1 MAHRHDAEA
10 PTALRG
16 GPLDEEPLRITELAE
31 RTGASV
37 RNIRFYTQLGI
48 LPRPVIRGRQ
58 GWYEQEHVDRL
69 GLVQRLRGRGYS
81 LAAIADMVD
90 GQVPAIMHGDVH
102 RDPATAAWDAAD
114 PDLVTL
120 AQLHAMVPELAAE
133 PGLVDRAVQ
142 LGLLVPAG
150 PTSFSVPQPP
160 LLRAGIALVSRGVPV
175 QVAFDELARLREE
188 MAVIAGRF
196 STIVHRDMLSAS
208 DTGLDA
214 ELVVE
219 LLQQVW
225 PAVLVAIG
233 RVLTDEMHEAIL
245 APPSPDPAPRG
256 VG

>member
-1 MAHRHDAEA
+1 MAHRRDAGA
-10 PTALRG
+10 PPSSRG
-16 GPLDEEPLRITELAE
+16 GPLDEEPLRIAELAE

-48 LPRPVIRGRQ
+48 LPRPDIRGRQ
-58 GWYEQEHVDRL
+58 GWYERRHVDRL
-69 GLVQRLRGRGYS
+69 ELVQRLRGRGYS

-114 PDLVTL
+114 PDLLTL
-120 AQLHAMVPELAAE
+120 AQLHAMVPQLAAE
-133 PGLVDRAVQ
+133 PALVERAVE
-142 LGLLVPAG
+142 LGLLVPVDAA
-150 PTSFSVPQPP
+150 SFSVPQPP

-175 QVAFDELARLREE
+175 QVAFDELTQLREE
-188 MAVIAGRF
+188 LAVTASRF
-196 STIVHRDMLSAS
+196 STIVHRDMLP
-208 DTGLDA
+208 TRGPGLDA

-245 APPSPDPAPRG
+245 RPSPPEPPADG
-256 VG
+256 G